1 MGVKWNVMRWLWSRK
16 KAWRLGMDLRTPLLA
31 FLAQARLIDMTVA
44 GDQAD
49 HAFGE
54 MNVEVVG
61 DDGPAACLRA
71 GGDGLLEEASEVFFV
86 AGVAD
91 LPDDLSR
98 GDVEGGDQRL
108 GAVAAVFEL
117 AALDPARRHRQVWG
131 DALKCLNAGHLVDR
145 DRAVAGCAGLQRLS
159 VSPADRRAFF
169 IERRVRLG
177 RQPEADAV
185 RLEV

>member
-1 MGVKWNVMRWLWSRK
+1 
-16 KAWRLGMDLRTPLLA
+16 
-31 FLAQARLIDMTVA
+31 MTVA

-117 AALDPARRHRQVWG
+117 AALDPAWRHRPVWG
-131 DALKCLNAGHLVDR
+131 DALKGLNAGHLVDR
-145 DRAVAGCAGLQRLS
+145 NRAVAGCAGLQRLS

>member
-1 MGVKWNVMRWLWSRK
+1 
-16 KAWRLGMDLRTPLLA
+16 
-31 FLAQARLIDMTVA
+31 MTVA

-91 LPDDLSR
+91 PADDLSR

-117 AALDPARRHRQVWG
+117 AALDPAWRHRQGWG
-131 DALKCLNAGHLVDR
+131 GAPQGPNGGPLVRRNRAGGGR
-145 DRAVAGCAGLQRLS
+145 
-159 VSPADRRAFF
+159 
-169 IERRVRLG
+169 ERGGVGERGELCGGPVI
-177 RQPEADAV
+177 
-185 RLEV
+185 